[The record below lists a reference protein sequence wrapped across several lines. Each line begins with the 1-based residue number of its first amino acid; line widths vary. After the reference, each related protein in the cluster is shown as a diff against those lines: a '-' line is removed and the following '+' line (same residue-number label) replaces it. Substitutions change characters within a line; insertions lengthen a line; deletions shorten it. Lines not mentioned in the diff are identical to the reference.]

1 MKFRYKVLFINLIL
15 LSISLGLVGY
25 LMIHKNFVLAK
36 ETQLQNAIVQNNL
49 LQSSVEYELLQILNN
64 SEGSIKGNLP
74 EIGERVAGSMRTDSD
89 FSIRYNGEFLYSSGG
104 EQEKIPE
111 ELFRNLKSDGKNYV
125 ITKQDG
131 HHYIYVTSFSQVQ
144 KKELCIVSRS
154 DASEAYTLMQ
164 EQISYFRLTLIAVLL
179 VCSVIMYLVSL
190 YLTRPLEQLTKISQ
204 EIAEGN
210 YEIRVKA
217 GTMDEIGLLAE
228 KFNVMAGAVAEHVEE
243 LNDMIHRREQFVADF
258 THEIKTPMTTIIGY
272 ADTMRSMEL
281 PREEE
286 IMALSYIFSEGKRLE
301 SMSGKLFELI
311 YLRQNTIEKKP
322 IHVTDLENEIVKIVS
337 PAMEKK
343 GITLVT
349 KLVPAVLEGNREL
362 LVTAFVNLLDNARK
376 ASDEGQTVEFCGT
389 LIEEEKGVGYEVSVI
404 DYGIG
409 MTEEDTKKICDEFY
423 MVDKSRARS
432 EGGAG
437 IGMSLVALI
446 LEHHGAQLSIE
457 SKLKKGT
464 KMRVC
469 FWNIYEKTQ
478 REKKDDKRERSQN
491 A

>member
-210 YEIRVKA
+210 YEIRVK
-217 GTMDEIGLLAE
+217 
-228 KFNVMAGAVAEHVEE
+228 
-243 LNDMIHRREQFVADF
+243 
-258 THEIKTPMTTIIGY
+258 
-272 ADTMRSMEL
+272 
-281 PREEE
+281 
-286 IMALSYIFSEGKRLE
+286 
-301 SMSGKLFELI
+301 
-311 YLRQNTIEKKP
+311 
-322 IHVTDLENEIVKIVS
+322 
-337 PAMEKK
+337 
-343 GITLVT
+343 
-349 KLVPAVLEGNREL
+349 
-362 LVTAFVNLLDNARK
+362 
-376 ASDEGQTVEFCGT
+376 
-389 LIEEEKGVGYEVSVI
+389 
-404 DYGIG
+404 
-409 MTEEDTKKICDEFY
+409 
-423 MVDKSRARS
+423 SRY
-432 EGGAG
+432 
-437 IGMSLVALI
+437 
-446 LEHHGAQLSIE
+446 HG
-457 SKLKKGT
+457 
-464 KMRVC
+464 
-469 FWNIYEKTQ
+469 
-478 REKKDDKRERSQN
+478 
-491 A
+491 